1 MNERSRDFETR
12 LPVHRPLLRR
22 FSGVPWIKL
31 AELPTPVER
40 FELGAAFGLKE
51 LWIKR
56 DDLTAPRYGGNKV
69 RKLEFLLADAKARG
83 AHTILTYGA
92 TGSTH
97 ALATTLY
104 GREHGFRVVS
114 ILSDEPL
121 SPIVSQN
128 LLLGAHWGA
137 EQVRCSVPW
146 LYPLHAFRERL
157 SDTFLYEIPAGGSC
171 PVGVLGFVNAGLELA
186 EQIKSGELPPP
197 AAILVASGTSGT
209 QTGLGIGLSIAGF
222 SIPVIGVRVAALAS
236 EGRLQ
241 RLSRQTCHFLSGR
254 GLFVPSPPGIRLL
267 QDKFEEHSE
276 AWREAARIAGLNL
289 TCTAKVLA
297 RGTEEIKRLGL
308 EGKPVLFW
316 NTDNG
321 ADLSAELKAADPRK
335 VPASFRSML

>member
-1 MNERSRDFETR
+1 M
-12 LPVHRPLLRR
+12 HRPLLRR

-40 FELGAAFGLKE
+40 FEVGAEFGLKE

-97 ALATTLY
+97 ALATALY

-114 ILSDEPL
+114 ILSDEPP
-121 SPIVSQN
+121 SPTVSQN

-137 EQVRCSVPW
+137 ELVRCAVSG
-146 LYPLHAFRERL
+146 LYPLHAFRARL

-222 SIPVIGVRVAALAS
+222 AIPVIGVRVAALAS

-241 RLSRQTCHFLSGR
+241 RLSRQTCRFLSGR
-254 GLFVPSPPGIRLL
+254 GLSVPHPPGIRLL
-267 QDKFEEHSE
+267 QDSKGEE
-276 AWREAARIAGLNL
+276 ATWREAASAAGLNL

-321 ADLSAELKAADPRK
+321 ADLSAELEAADPRK
-335 VPASFRSML
+335 VPPSFRSML